1 VLCEAFRSRRALL
14 HRGETFMFILAQAE
28 ETDLFEYKSD
38 LKKKTHF
45 ICCLVF
51 LFRTIYHQSDPFNL
65 I

>member
-38 LKKKTHF
+38 LKKKHTLYVVWCSYSGRF
-45 ICCLVF
+45 TTKVTL
-51 LFRTIYHQSDPFNL
+51 L

>member
-1 VLCEAFRSRRALL
+1 
-14 HRGETFMFILAQAE
+14 MFILAQAE

-38 LKKKTHF
+38 LKKKAHF